1 MMQGK
6 EEHEKRIKK
15 LEKIFWVL
23 KCSKLQLLPFFFFFL
38 MLCSKHLEYIFRNT
52 RPQT

>member
-23 KCSKLQLLPFFFFFL
+23 KCSKLQLLFFFL

-52 RPQT
+52 RPKT

>member
-23 KCSKLQLLPFFFFFL
+23 KCSKLQLLPFFFFFNA
-38 MLCSKHLEYIFRNT
+38 MLQAFRIHF
-52 RPQT
+52 